1 MKVIPLTRSS
11 LFFATA
17 SSALLAPCIALPAET
32 TQATLDQRALAEIV
46 VTGTRRVG
54 QSPTETLSPVD
65 MIGGDLITEQATYDL
80 TDSLTRVSP
89 AINTQRFP
97 IADGTSLIRPVSLRN
112 LSPDHTLVLMNGARR
127 HRSALVNLQL
137 APLGTVNQGSQA
149 VDWAAFPAAA
159 IERVEVLRDGA
170 SAQYGSDAIAGVIN
184 VILKEDRDG
193 LSFSG
198 QYGEYFEGDGERIS
212 FSANAG
218 FPLTEQGFL
227 NVTGEYSSSDI
238 TWRGIPQGAAADVA
252 AFAGSDVVPLN
263 GFGQRWGDPDV
274 KALKFLVNA
283 GVDLGGS
290 LELYGFA
297 NYMDNETVSDF
308 FYRTPVLPPAAGV
321 AARTTL
327 QIDADADFLPDNAP
341 TSLVNGIA
349 AQGLNPADY
358 LEASAA
364 SPSGFVL
371 RNPIYPLF
379 PGGYNPDF
387 GADMTDLGVVGGL
400 RGQISEDLSW
410 DARVRYG
417 ESEVEYS
424 VADTI
429 NPSLGSLSPLSFRPG
444 TLKQE
449 ESGLNIDFVKTFSGS
464 PLNLAFGAELRNET
478 YEIGAGDPASIE
490 AGPTAAIFGVGS
502 DGFQGFPLESA
513 GDFDSDSWAAYVDLE
528 TDLTERLSGAVAA
541 RYEDFDIFGDTF
553 DWKVSGRFEF
563 TDAFA
568 LRATVTTG
576 FRAPTPGQVNTL
588 NITTTA
594 SPGGALIPNGTYPVS
609 HPIARAL
616 GAVDLEPE
624 ESTSYTAGLVWR
636 ATDRTSV
643 TLDYYHIEIDDR
655 LGLLNNT
662 ITAADVATLTAAG
675 IPDAGLLL
683 GSNANFFVNGFDS
696 EVDGIDLALT
706 TGFDVGGGDVAVDL
720 RFNHNTQEV
729 TQVRQDTIN
738 ASRVFDLE
746 HQIPEN
752 RALLTFDYSGPGIF
766 GGLVRLNYFDGWE
779 TTGGLFSPGDAS
791 DRYSYGDAVLVDL
804 EARFTLGE
812 RYTITLG
819 GENVLDEFP
828 EEEQDAT
835 LQFLG
840 VRYALTS
847 PYGFNGGFYYL
858 RLSADF

>member
-1 MKVIPLTRSS
+1 MRAVPLSKTA
-11 LFFATA
+11 LLLGGA
-17 SSALLAPCIALPAET
+17 SSALLAPCVVQS
-32 TQATLDQRALAEIV
+32 QAASQRELSEIV

-65 MIGGDLITEQATYDL
+65 LIGGNLIGDQATYDM
-80 TDSLTRVSP
+80 TESLTRVSP
-89 AINTQRFP
+89 SISTQRFP
-97 IADGTSLIRPVSLRN
+97 IADGTSLVRPVSLRN

-159 IERVEVLRDGA
+159 IERVEILRDGA

-184 VILKEDRDG
+184 VILKENREG

-198 QYGEYFEGDGERIS
+198 QYGEYFEGDGERLS

-218 FPLTEQGFL
+218 LPLTDQGFL
-227 NVTGEYSSSDI
+227 NLTGEYSSSDI
-238 TWRGIPQGAAADVA
+238 TWRGVPQGAAAEVA
-252 AFAGSDVVPLN
+252 AFAGASVVPLN

-283 GVDLGGS
+283 GLDLNED
-290 LELYGFA
+290 LELFGYA
-297 NYMDNETVSDF
+297 NYTDNETVSDF

-327 QIDADADFLPDNAP
+327 QIDTDGDFLPDDAP
-341 TSLVNGIA
+341 QSLVSSIT
-349 AQGLNPADY
+349 AQGLNPQDY

-371 RNPIYPLF
+371 RNPIYTLF

-387 GADMTDLGVVGGL
+387 GADLTDLGAVIGM
-400 RGQISEDLSW
+400 RGNISEELSW
-410 DARVRYG
+410 EARVRYG

-429 NPSLGSLSPLSFRPG
+429 NPSLGQLSPLSFTPG
-444 TLKQE
+444 TLTQE
-449 ESGLNIDFVKTFSGS
+449 ESGLNIDFVKTFAGS

-478 YEIGAGDPASIE
+478 YEVGAGDPASIQ

-502 DGFQGFPLESA
+502 DGFQGFPEESA
-513 GDFDSDSWAAYVDLE
+513 GEFESDSWAAYLDVE
-528 TDLTERLSGAVAA
+528 TDFTERLSGAVAV
-541 RYEDFDIFGDTF
+541 RYEDYDTFGDTF

-563 TDAFA
+563 TDNFA

-609 HPIARAL
+609 HPISRAL
-616 GAVDLEPE
+616 GAVPLEPE
-624 ESTSYTAGLVWR
+624 ESTSYTAGLVWN
-636 ATDRTSV
+636 AAERTSV
-643 TLDYYHIEIDDR
+643 TLDFYHIEIDDR

-662 ITAADVATLTAAG
+662 IDTAEVAALTAAG
-675 IPDAGLLL
+675 IADADLLL

-696 EVDGIDLALT
+696 EVEGIDLALT
-706 TGFDVGGGDVAVDL
+706 TGFDVGAGDLALDF
-720 RFNHNTQEV
+720 RYNYNTQEV
-729 TQVRQDTIN
+729 TQVRQGTIN

-746 HQIPEN
+746 HQLPEN
-752 RALLTFDYSGPGIF
+752 RALLTLDYSGPGIL
-766 GGLVRLNYFDGWE
+766 GGLVRFNYYDGWE

-791 DRYSYGDAVLVDL
+791 DQYSYGEAVLVDV
-804 EARFTLGE
+804 EARFNLGE
-812 RYTITLG
+812 RYVITLG
-819 GENVLDEFP
+819 GENIFDEFP

>member
-1 MKVIPLTRSS
+1 MKAAPLVRPS
-11 LFFATA
+11 L
-17 SSALLAPCIALPAET
+17 LLAAASGAALAPSIALCAEPAGR
-32 TQATLDQRALAEIV
+32 QLSEIV

-65 MIGGDLITEQATYDL
+65 LIGGDLIGNQATYDM
-80 TDSLTRVSP
+80 TESLTRVSP
-89 AINTQRFP
+89 SISTQRFP
-97 IADGTSLIRPVSLRN
+97 IADGTSLVRPVSLRN

-159 IERVEVLRDGA
+159 IERVEILRDGA

-184 VILKEDRDG
+184 VLLKEDREG
-193 LSFSG
+193 VSFSG
-198 QYGEYFEGDGERIS
+198 QYGEYFEGDGERLS

-218 FPLTEQGFL
+218 FPLTDQGFL

-238 TWRGIPQGAAADVA
+238 TWRGVPQGAAAEVA
-252 AFAGSDVVPLN
+252 AFAGADVVPLN

-283 GVDLGGS
+283 GVDLNEN
-290 LELYGFA
+290 LELFGYA
-297 NYMDNETVSDF
+297 NYTDNETVSDF

-327 QIDADADFLPDNAP
+327 QIDTDGDFLPDDAP
-341 TSLVNGIA
+341 QSLVNSISD
-349 AQGLNPADY
+349 QGLNPADY

-371 RNPIYPLF
+371 RNPIYTRF

-387 GADMTDLGVVGGL
+387 GADLTDLGAVVGM
-400 RGQISEDLSW
+400 RGDISDELSW
-410 DARVRYG
+410 EARVRYG
-417 ESEVEYS
+417 ESEVEYT

-429 NPSLGSLSPLSFRPG
+429 NPSLGQLSPLSFRPG
-444 TLKQE
+444 TLTQE
-449 ESGLNIDFVKTFSGS
+449 ESGLNVDFVKTFTGS
-464 PLNLAFGAELRNET
+464 PLNIAFGAELRNET
-478 YEIGAGDPASIE
+478 YKVGAGDPASIQ

-502 DGFQGFPLESA
+502 DGFQGFPVESA
-513 GDFDSDSWAAYVDLE
+513 GKFESDSWAAYLDVE
-528 TDLTERLSGAVAA
+528 TDFTDRLSGAVAI
-541 RYEDFDIFGDTF
+541 RYEDYDAFGDTF
-553 DWKVSGRFEF
+553 DWKLSGRFAF
-563 TDAFA
+563 TDNLA

-616 GAVDLEPE
+616 GAVPLEPE
-624 ESTSYTAGLVWR
+624 ESTSYTAGLVWN
-636 ATDRTSV
+636 ATERTSL
-643 TLDYYHIEIDDR
+643 TLDVYHIEIDDR

-662 ITAADVATLTAAG
+662 IDAAAVDALTTAG
-675 IPDAGLLL
+675 IPDAALLL

-706 TGFDVGGGDVAVDL
+706 TGFDVGAGDMAVDV
-720 RFNHNTQEV
+720 RYNYNTQEV
-729 TQVRQDTIN
+729 TQVRQGTIN

-746 HQIPEN
+746 HQLPEN

-766 GGLVRLNYFDGWE
+766 GGLVRFNYYDGWE

-791 DRYSYGDAVLVDL
+791 DQYSYGEAVLVDV
-804 EARFTLGE
+804 EARFNLGE
-812 RYTITLG
+812 HYIVTLG
-819 GENVLDEFP
+819 GENIFDEFP
-828 EEEQDAT
+828 EDEGDAT

-858 RLSADF
+858 RLSAQF

>member
-1 MKVIPLTRSS
+1 MKAAPLVRPS
-11 LFFATA
+11 L
-17 SSALLAPCIALPAET
+17 LLAAASGAALAPSIALCAEPAGR
-32 TQATLDQRALAEIV
+32 QLSEIV

-65 MIGGDLITEQATYDL
+65 LIGGDLIGNQATYDM
-80 TDSLTRVSP
+80 TESLTRVSP
-89 AINTQRFP
+89 SISTQRFP
-97 IADGTSLIRPVSLRN
+97 IADGTSLVRPVSLRN

-159 IERVEVLRDGA
+159 IERVEILRDGA

-184 VILKEDRDG
+184 VLLKEDREG
-193 LSFSG
+193 VSFSG
-198 QYGEYFEGDGERIS
+198 QYGEYFEGDGERLS

-218 FPLTEQGFL
+218 FPLTDQGFL

-238 TWRGIPQGAAADVA
+238 TWRGVPQGAAAEVA
-252 AFAGSDVVPLN
+252 AFADADVVPLN

-283 GVDLGGS
+283 GVDLNEN
-290 LELYGFA
+290 LELFGYA
-297 NYMDNETVSDF
+297 NYTDNETVSDF

-327 QIDADADFLPDNAP
+327 QIDTDGDFLPDDAP
-341 TSLVNGIA
+341 QSLVNSISD
-349 AQGLNPADY
+349 QGLNPADY

-371 RNPIYPLF
+371 RNPIYTRF

-387 GADMTDLGVVGGL
+387 GADLTDLGAVVGM
-400 RGQISEDLSW
+400 RGDISDELSW
-410 DARVRYG
+410 EARVRYG
-417 ESEVEYS
+417 ESEVEYT

-429 NPSLGSLSPLSFRPG
+429 NPSLGQLSPLSFRPG
-444 TLKQE
+444 TLTQE
-449 ESGLNIDFVKTFSGS
+449 ESGLNVDFVKTFTGS
-464 PLNLAFGAELRNET
+464 PLNIAFGAELRNET
-478 YEIGAGDPASIE
+478 YKVGAGDPASIQ

-502 DGFQGFPLESA
+502 DGFQGFPVESA
-513 GDFDSDSWAAYVDLE
+513 GKFESDSWAAYLDVE
-528 TDLTERLSGAVAA
+528 TDFTDRLSGAVAI
-541 RYEDFDIFGDTF
+541 RYEDYDAFGDTF
-553 DWKVSGRFEF
+553 DWKLSGRFAF
-563 TDAFA
+563 TDNLA

-616 GAVDLEPE
+616 GAVPLEPE
-624 ESTSYTAGLVWR
+624 ESTSYTAGLVWN
-636 ATDRTSV
+636 ATERTSL
-643 TLDYYHIEIDDR
+643 TLDVYHIEIDDR

-662 ITAADVATLTAAG
+662 IDAAAVDALTTAG
-675 IPDAGLLL
+675 IPDAALLL

-706 TGFDVGGGDVAVDL
+706 TGFDVGAGDMAVDV
-720 RFNHNTQEV
+720 RYNYNTQEV
-729 TQVRQDTIN
+729 TQVRQGTIN

-746 HQIPEN
+746 HQLPEN

-766 GGLVRLNYFDGWE
+766 GGLVRFNYYDGWE

-791 DRYSYGDAVLVDL
+791 DQYSYGEAVLVDV
-804 EARFTLGE
+804 EARFNLGE
-812 RYTITLG
+812 HYIVTLG
-819 GENVLDEFP
+819 GENIFDEFP
-828 EEEQDAT
+828 EDEGDAT

-858 RLSADF
+858 RLSAQF

>member
-1 MKVIPLTRSS
+1 MKAIRVSKSS
-11 LFFATA
+11 LLLGATA
-17 SSALLAPCIALPAET
+17 GAVLAPCVALSAEPPEG
-32 TQATLDQRALAEIV
+32 ALAEIV

-54 QSPTETLSPVD
+54 QSPTETLSPID
-65 MIGGDLITEQATYDL
+65 LIGGDLIGQQATYDL

-89 AINTQRFP
+89 SLNTQRFP
-97 IADGTSLIRPVSLRN
+97 IADGTAMIRPVSLRN
-112 LSPDHTLVLMNGARR
+112 LSPDHTLVLMNGTRR

-159 IERVEVLRDGA
+159 IERVEILRDGA
-170 SAQYGSDAIAGVIN
+170 SAQYGSDALAGVIN
-184 VILKEDRDG
+184 VILKEDREG

-198 QYGEYFEGDGERIS
+198 QYGEYFEGDGERTS
-212 FSANAG
+212 FSANVG
-218 FPLTEQGFL
+218 LPLTEQGFL
-227 NVTGEYSSSDI
+227 NLTGEYSSSDI
-238 TWRGIPQGAAADVA
+238 TWRGVPQGAAAAVA
-252 AFAGSDVVPLN
+252 AFAGPEVVPLD

-283 GVDLGGS
+283 GVELSES

-308 FYRTPVLPPAAGV
+308 FYRAPVLPPEAQI

-327 QIDADADFLPDNAP
+327 QIDNDGDFLPDNAP
-341 TSLVNGIA
+341 QSLIDSITG
-349 AQGLNPADY
+349 QGLDPEDY
-358 LEASAA
+358 LVASAT

-371 RNPIYPLF
+371 RNPIYTLF

-387 GADMTDLGVVGGL
+387 GADMTDLGIVAGL
-400 RGQISEDLSW
+400 RGEISDELRW
-410 DARVRYG
+410 DVRARYG
-417 ESEVEYS
+417 ESELEYS

-429 NPSLGSLSPLSFRPG
+429 NPSLGRLSPLSFRPG
-444 TLKQE
+444 TLTQE
-449 ESGLNIDFVKTFSGS
+449 ESGLNLEFVKTFTGS

-502 DGFQGFPLESA
+502 DGFQGFPEESA
-513 GDFDSDSWAAYVDLE
+513 GEFDSDSWAAYVDVE
-528 TDLTERLSGAVAA
+528 TDLTDRLSGAVAV
-541 RYEDFDIFGDTF
+541 RYEDYDLFGDTF

-609 HPIARAL
+609 HPIALAL
-616 GAVDLEPE
+616 GAVSLEPE

-636 ATDRTSV
+636 ATERTSV
-643 TLDYYHIEIDDR
+643 TADVYHIEIDDR

-662 ITAADVATLTAAG
+662 IGPAQVATLTAAG
-675 IPDAGLLL
+675 IPNADLLL

-696 EVDGIDLALT
+696 EVDGVDLALT
-706 TGFDVGGGDVAVDL
+706 TGFDVGGGDMAVDI
-720 RFNHNTQEV
+720 RYNYNTQEV
-729 TQVRQDTIN
+729 TRVREGTIN

-746 HQIPEN
+746 NQIPEN
-752 RALLTFDYSGPGIF
+752 RALVTFDYSGPGIF
-766 GGLVRLNYFDGWE
+766 GALVRLNYYDGWE

-791 DRYSYGDAVLVDL
+791 DQYSYGETVLVDA
-804 EARFTLGE
+804 EARFTFAE

-819 GENVLDEFP
+819 GENIFDEFP
-828 EEEQDAT
+828 DEEQDPTA
-835 LQFLG
+835 QFLG

-847 PYGFNGGFYYL
+847 PFGFNGGFYYL
-858 RLSADF
+858 RLTADF

>member
-1 MKVIPLTRSS
+1 MKPAPLIRPS
-11 LFFATA
+11 L
-17 SSALLAPCIALPAET
+17 LLAAASGAALAPNIALCAEPPA
-32 TQATLDQRALAEIV
+32 QRQLSEIV

-65 MIGGDLITEQATYDL
+65 LIGGDQIADQATYDL
-80 TDSLTRVSP
+80 TESLTRVSP
-89 AINTQRFP
+89 SISTQRFP
-97 IADGTSLIRPVSLRN
+97 IADGTSLVRPVSLRN

-159 IERVEVLRDGA
+159 LERVEILRDGA

-184 VILKEDRDG
+184 VILKENREG
-193 LSFSG
+193 LSVSG
-198 QYGEYFEGDGERIS
+198 QYGEYFEGDGERLT

-218 FPLTEQGFL
+218 FPLTAQGFL

-238 TWRGIPQGAAADVA
+238 TWRGVPQGAAAEVA
-252 AFAGSDVVPLN
+252 AFAGANVVPLN

-274 KALKFLVNA
+274 EALKFLVNV
-283 GVDLGGS
+283 GLDLNEN
-290 LELYGFA
+290 LELFGYA
-297 NYMDNETVSDF
+297 NYTDNETVSDF

-327 QIDADADFLPDNAP
+327 QIDTDGDFLPDDAP
-341 TSLVNGIA
+341 QSLVNSIST
-349 AQGLNPADY
+349 QGLNPADY

-371 RNPIYPLF
+371 RNPIYTRF

-387 GADMTDLGVVGGL
+387 GADLTDLGAVVGM
-400 RGQISEDLSW
+400 RGSISDELSW
-410 DARVRYG
+410 EARVRYG
-417 ESEVEYS
+417 ESEVEYT

-429 NPSLGSLSPLSFRPG
+429 NPSLGQLSPLSFTPG
-444 TLKQE
+444 TLTQE
-449 ESGLNIDFVKTFSGS
+449 ESGLNVDFVKTFAGS

-478 YEIGAGDPASIE
+478 YEVGAGDPASIQ

-502 DGFQGFPLESA
+502 DGFQGFPVESA
-513 GDFDSDSWAAYVDLE
+513 GEFESDSWAAYVDVE
-528 TDLTERLSGAVAA
+528 TDFTDRLSGAVAV
-541 RYEDFDIFGDTF
+541 RYEDYDAFGDTF
-553 DWKVSGRFEF
+553 DWKVSGRFAF
-563 TDAFA
+563 TENFA

-616 GAVDLEPE
+616 GAVPLEPE
-624 ESTSYTAGLVWR
+624 ESTSYTAGLVWN
-636 ATDRTSV
+636 ATERTSV
-643 TLDYYHIEIDDR
+643 TLDVYHIEIDDR

-662 ITAADVATLTAAG
+662 IDTAEVDALTTAG
-675 IPDAGLLL
+675 IPDAALLL

-706 TGFDVGGGDVAVDL
+706 TGFDVGAGDMAVDF
-720 RFNHNTQEV
+720 RYNYNTQEV
-729 TQVRQDTIN
+729 TQVRQGTIN
-738 ASRVFDLE
+738 DSRVFDLE
-746 HQIPEN
+746 HQLPKN

-766 GGLVRLNYFDGWE
+766 GGLVRLNYYDGWE

-791 DRYSYGDAVLVDL
+791 DQYSYGEAVLVDV
-804 EARFTLGE
+804 EARFNLGE
-812 RYTITLG
+812 RYVITLG
-819 GENVLDEFP
+819 GENVFDEVP
-828 EEEQDAT
+828 EDEEDAT